1 MSFDIRSLV
10 CRRWIGI
17 SLALV
22 AYVPLLLTARGQIS
36 ADTKAYLYLD
46 PGRLLSRAGTLWDT
60 HIAAGTVT
68 HQNIGYL
75 FPMGP
80 YYWLCDAIGM
90 PMWIAERLWFGS
102 LLFAAGLGTV
112 WMLRR
117 LGLRGAGPA
126 VAGFTYMLSPYL
138 LAYFGRTSVILLP
151 WAALPWLIG
160 LTALA
165 LRERTWRAPAI
176 IGIVVTLMA
185 GTNASSVVFVL
196 LGPALL
202 VPFMIWGTREVTAAD
217 AMKSIGRAAVTT
229 APAQLWWVAGLWV
242 QGKYGLPI
250 LQLTESVET
259 VAQTSTAPELLRGLG
274 YWYFYGRDGLAQ
286 WTNASTLYTQNPG
299 MIAFGFILPVLG
311 LCAAMLTRW
320 RYRAFFVA
328 LILVGL
334 VLGIGTYPYDAP
346 APFGWLV
353 KLTTSSEAGFALRNS
368 PRAVPLLLLGM
379 AALLAALVQSV
390 DDRLQGRSG
399 SRLSARAR
407 VAVPV
412 ALIAIAILGLPPL
425 WRGQLVQ
432 PDLQFPESLPA
443 YWTDAAAVLD
453 SAGTDTRVL
462 ELPGSDFYAYRWG
475 ETQDPITPGLI
486 DRPWVGRELTA
497 FGSPASADLI
507 RALDRRLQD
516 GTSDPAGIV
525 PIARFFSA
533 SDVLLR
539 LDTQYERFRGPRPA
553 DLFALFGSYSGTD
566 GLGVP
571 RTFGTPAAAKPDQRQ
586 PTLDEQELAR
596 VPGTDETPPLAI
608 YPVTGVRSLLRAEP
622 TRGSL
627 VIWGD
632 GEGFVDAAE
641 FGLLPNNFSVFY
653 AATLAAHPLL
663 KGTVSSGRPSLLVTD
678 TNRKRAQRWG
688 TIRENS
694 GATEVAGSTPLVVDP
709 KDARLE
715 VFPGQPDSM
724 MSVADFGTDV
734 FDVQASSYGNI
745 VAYSAEARP
754 VNAIDDDPR
763 TAWSTGGYS
772 DVVGDRLRITYRR
785 PISAD
790 HIDLTQ
796 LQGNRYITKVSVY
809 ADGRRVASASMTDAS
824 FMEPGQT
831 VPLGGMQTFTT
842 LEIRIDSASI
852 SGLNSYV
859 GISNVGFRSVIVP
872 GTTATEW
879 IRVPYSTL
887 DSFVDAASSN
897 MWLFTRWR
905 ANPIE
910 GYRQD
915 PELRLARIFQTPKA
929 QTVPLTGTSRINGR
943 TGGSL
948 VDSLIGRPGLS
959 AGYPIVS
966 GTAYLD
972 GDLRARPSSALD
984 GDLATAWISNFG
996 NQTGNGFTVTNP
1008 TPVAV
1013 DRLNLAVV
1021 SDGRHS
1027 VPTQITL
1034 TLDDGSFRVV
1044 SLPAITDTPV
1054 AGSITSVTVPV
1065 ELLVSSTIRM
1075 TITGEREV
1083 LTREYFSRG
1092 NHALPVAI
1100 AELGLPRTVAP
1111 LPITMPTGCQTGLV
1125 SIDGSDVPIRISG
1138 LVADAIDRKPLNL
1151 SACESVS
1158 YGAGEHRLLT
1168 GIGLDTGIDIDR
1180 LLLGAESAASTDTAD
1195 GVPKISVDQTGDLSW
1210 SVDISG
1216 ADQPFWLVLGQSL
1229 SPGWKATVVGGESLG
1244 EPVLIDG
1251 LANGWLVD
1259 PAAIGSDFTVKLVW
1273 TPQRVVWTAVAASG
1287 VWFVGICVLAFI
1299 ASRRRRLARRNHPDD
1314 VNTNDDGEPRPEFLD
1329 PRTVRPRPSTRAG
1342 LCVTAVAVLLSSAIG
1357 GAPVGLATGAVV
1369 ALAAFV
1375 PRGRWTLLAAP
1386 VATLGSVVIL
1396 YIGLQVRRRLQPGV
1410 EWPSG
1415 FGPVHQ
1421 LALIAVLCVVCETVL
1436 RFNARKWPKPE

>member
-1 MSFDIRSLV
+1 MSFDIRGFV
-10 CRRWIGI
+10 RRSWVGI

-22 AYVPLLLTARGQIS
+22 AYIPLLLTAPGQIS

-117 LGLRGAGPA
+117 LGLRGAGTA

-160 LTALA
+160 LTAMA

-202 VPFMIWGTREVTAAD
+202 VPFMIWGTREVTPAD
-217 AMKSIGRAAVTT
+217 ALKSIGRAAVTT

-328 LILVGL
+328 LILMGL

-390 DDRLQGRSG
+390 DQRLQDRSR
-399 SRLSARAR
+399 SRMSTRAR
-407 VAVPV
+407 VAIPV

-432 PDLQFPESLPA
+432 PDLQFPETLPS
-443 YWTDAAAVLD
+443 YWTDAAASLD

-507 RALDRRLQD
+507 RAIDRRLQD
-516 GTSDPAGIV
+516 GTSDPAGIA

-553 DLFALFGSYSGTD
+553 DLFALFGAYTGTD

-571 RTFGTPAAAKPDQRQ
+571 RTFGTPAAAQPDQRQ

-596 VPGTDETPPLAI
+596 VPGTDEAPPLAI
-608 YPVTGVRSLLRAEP
+608 YPVTDARSLLRAEP

-641 FGLLPNNFSVFY
+641 FGLLPRNSSVLY

-663 KGTVSSGRPSLLVTD
+663 QGTVLSGTPSLLVTD

-694 GATEVAGSTPLVVDP
+694 GATEVAGSLPLVVDP

-715 VFPGQPDSM
+715 VFPGQLDSM
-724 MSVADFGTDV
+724 MTVADFGPDV
-734 FDVQASSYGNI
+734 ADVQASSYGNI

-754 VNAIDDDPR
+754 INAIDDDPR

-772 DVVGDRLRITYRR
+772 DVIGDKLRITYRR

-790 HIDLTQ
+790 HLDLTQ
-796 LQGNRYITKVSVY
+796 LRGNRYITRVSIY

-824 FMEPGQT
+824 FSEPGQT
-831 VPLGGMQTFTT
+831 VRFGATQTFST
-842 LEIRIDSASI
+842 LEIRIDSANI

-872 GTTATEW
+872 GTSATEW
-879 IRVPYSTL
+879 IRVPDESRDT
-887 DSFVDAASSN
+887 FVDAASSN

-915 PELRLARIFQTPKA
+915 PELRLARIYQTPKV
-929 QTVPLTGTSRINGR
+929 QTFRLTGAARINGR
-943 TGGSL
+943 TEGSL

-984 GDLATAWISNFG
+984 GDLATTWITNFG

-1008 TPVAV
+1008 TPVTV
-1013 DRLNLAVV
+1013 DHLNLAVV
-1021 SDGRHS
+1021 ADGRHS
-1027 VPTQITL
+1027 VPTQISL
-1034 TLDDGSFRVV
+1034 TLDDGSVRTV
-1044 SLPAITDTPV
+1044 SIPVIADNPV
-1054 AGSITSVTVPV
+1054 AGSVTSVYIPF
-1065 ELLVSSTIRM
+1065 EPFVSSTIRM

-1092 NHALPVAI
+1092 NHALPIAI

-1111 LPITMPTGCQTGLV
+1111 MPTAMPTGCRSGLA
-1125 SIDGSDVPIRISG
+1125 SIDGSDIPVRISG
-1138 LVADAIDRKPLNL
+1138 TVADAIDRKPLDLN
-1151 SACESVS
+1151 ACDSVS
-1158 YGAGEHRLLT
+1158 SDAGEHRLLT
-1168 GIGLDTGIDIDR
+1168 GIGLDTGFDVDR
-1180 LLLGAESAASTDTAD
+1180 ILLGTGDAALADTAE
-1195 GVPKISVDQTGDLSW
+1195 GAPQISINQTGDLSW
-1210 SVDISG
+1210 TAEISAASG
-1216 ADQPFWLVLGQSL
+1216 PFWLVLGQSL
-1229 SPGWKATVVGGESLG
+1229 SPGWTATVVGGESLG

-1251 LANGWLVD
+1251 FANGWLVD
-1259 PAAIGSDFTVKLVW
+1259 PTTIGSDFTVKLVW
-1273 TPQRVVWTAVAASG
+1273 TPQKVVWTAVAASS
-1287 VWFVGICVLAFI
+1287 VWFLGVCVLAFVT
-1299 ASRRRRLARRNHPDD
+1299 SRRRRRAFGNGADD
-1314 VNTNDDGEPRPEFLD
+1314 VDTSDDEQRPVFLD
-1329 PRTVRPRPSTRAG
+1329 PRAALLRPSTRAG
-1342 LCVTAVAVLLSSAIG
+1342 IGVATASMLLSGAVG
-1357 GAPVGLATGAVV
+1357 GVTVGLATGAVV
-1369 ALAAFV
+1369 ALAAFTR
-1375 PRGRWTLLAAP
+1375 RGRWALLAAP
-1386 VATLGSVVIL
+1386 ITTLGMVVVI
-1396 YIGLQVRRRLQPGV
+1396 YVGLQVRRRLQPGV

-1421 LALIAVLCVVCETVL
+1421 LALIATFCVVSETLL
-1436 RFNARKWPKPE
+1436 RFAARKWPRDE

>member
-1 MSFDIRSLV
+1 MSVDVRGLVRRRWAEISLV
-10 CRRWIGI
+10 
-17 SLALV
+17 LV
-22 AYVPLLLTARGQIS
+22 AYIPLLLTAPGQIS

-46 PGRLLSRAGTLWDT
+46 PGRLLSRAGTLWDS

-90 PMWIAERLWFGS
+90 PTWIAERLWFGT
-102 LLFAAGLGTV
+102 LLLAAGLGTI

-126 VAGFTYMLSPYL
+126 VAGYAYMLSPYL

-202 VPFMIWGTREVTAAD
+202 VPFMIWGTREVTPAD
-217 AMKSIGRAAVTT
+217 ALKSIGRAAVTT

-299 MIAFGFILPVLG
+299 MIAFGFILPALG

-328 LILVGL
+328 LILTGL
-334 VLGIGTYPYDAP
+334 VLGIGTYPYDSP

-390 DDRLQGRSG
+390 DERLRN
-399 SRLSARAR
+399 RADSPWSERVR
-407 VAVPV
+407 VAIPV
-412 ALIAIAILGLPPL
+412 GLIAIAILGLPPL
-425 WRGQLVQ
+425 WRGELVQ
-432 PDLQFPESLPA
+432 PDLQFPESLPT
-443 YWTDAAAVLD
+443 YWTDAAADLD

-516 GTSDPAGIV
+516 GTSDPAGIAPV
-525 PIARFFSA
+525 ARFFSA

-553 DLFALFGSYSGTD
+553 DLFALFGAYEGTD
-566 GLGVP
+566 GLGAP
-571 RTFGTPAAAKPDQRQ
+571 RTFGSPSAAQPDQRQ

-596 VPGTDETPPLAI
+596 APGTDETPPLAI

-641 FGLLPNNFSVFY
+641 FGLLPTNSSVFY

-663 KGTVSSGRPSLLVTD
+663 EGTVRAGSPSLLVTD

-709 KDARLE
+709 KDTRLE

-724 MSVADFGTDV
+724 MTVADFGPDV
-734 FDVQASSYGNI
+734 ADVQASSYGNI

-772 DVVGDRLRITYRR
+772 DVVGDKIRITYRR

-809 ADGRRVASASMTDAS
+809 ADGRRVATTSMTDAS
-824 FMEPGQT
+824 FNEPGQT
-831 VPLGGMQTFTT
+831 VQLGGMQTFST

-859 GISNVGFRSVIVP
+859 GISNVGFRSVVVP

-879 IRVPYSTL
+879 IRVPDDRV
-887 DSFVDAASSN
+887 DSFIDAATSTR
-897 MWLFTRWR
+897 WLFTRWR

-929 QTVPLTGTSRINGR
+929 QTSPLSGTSRINGR
-943 TGGSL
+943 TEGSL

-984 GDLATAWISNFG
+984 DDLATAWISNFG
-996 NQTGNGFTVTNP
+996 NQSGNGFTVTNP

-1013 DRLNLAVV
+1013 DHLNLAIVA
-1021 SDGRHS
+1021 DGRHS
-1027 VPTQITL
+1027 VPTQISL
-1034 TLDDGSFRVV
+1034 TLDDGSVRAV
-1044 SLPAITDTPV
+1044 SLPPIADNPV
-1054 AGSITSVTVPV
+1054 AGSVTSLYIPV
-1065 ELLVSSTIRM
+1065 EPFVSSTIRM
-1075 TITGEREV
+1075 TITDEREV

-1100 AELGLPRTVAP
+1100 AELGLPLTVAP
-1111 LPITMPTGCQTGLV
+1111 LPITMPADCRTGLV
-1125 SIDGSDVPIRISG
+1125 SVDGSDIPVRISG
-1138 LVADAIDRKPLNL
+1138 SVADAIDRKPLDL
-1151 SACESVS
+1151 AGCETVS
-1158 YGAGEHRLLT
+1158 TGSGEHRLLS
-1168 GIGLDTGIDIDR
+1168 GIGLDTGLDIDR
-1180 LLLGAESAASTDTAD
+1180 ILLGAETAASADTTD
-1195 GVPKISVDQTGDLSW
+1195 GIPQISVDQKGDLSW
-1210 SVDISG
+1210 SVDVSG
-1216 ADQPFWLVLGQSL
+1216 AEEPFWLVLGQSL
-1229 SPGWKATVVGGESLG
+1229 SPGWTATVAGGESLG

-1251 LANGWLVD
+1251 FANGWLVD
-1259 PAAIGSDFTVKLVW
+1259 PAAIGSDFTVTIVW
-1273 TPQRVVWTAVAASG
+1273 TPQEIVWTAVAASG
-1287 VWFVGICVLAFI
+1287 VWFVGICALAL
-1299 ASRRRRLARRNHPDD
+1299 AATRRRNRSRRNRA
-1314 VNTNDDGEPRPEFLD
+1314 DGVDTANVEQSPVFLD
-1329 PRTVRPRPSTRAG
+1329 PRTVYLRPRTWAG
-1342 LCVTAVAVLLSSAIG
+1342 ICVTTVAVLLSTAIG
-1357 GAPVGLATGAVV
+1357 GALVGIATGAVV

-1375 PRGRWTLLAAP
+1375 PRGRRVLLAAP
-1386 VATLGSVVIL
+1386 IVALGSVVLL
-1396 YIGLQVRRRLQPGV
+1396 YVGLQVRRHLQPGV

-1415 FGPVHQ
+1415 FGPVHE
-1421 LALIAVLCVVCETVL
+1421 LALIAVLCVVSETVL
-1436 RFNARKWPKPE
+1436 RFAARKWAKDA